1 MGDTRTGTVG
11 RAFAILGC
19 FDDRHPTLTLSELAR
34 RCGLPVNSTLRIARS
49 LVAEGALERRA
60 DGRFTIGLRLYELSS
75 LAPRGVGLR
84 QASLPY
90 LQDLHDLTG
99 QHAMLSVREGD
110 EAVLVERVSP
120 KRGTRSVDYRVGGRM
135 PLAATGGG
143 LVLLAF
149 APDEVQ
155 ERAITTFDVRTS
167 VDEVTSAVE
176 LRRYLSA
183 VRRTGAAV
191 GSQRSPRALVA
202 AGAPIR
208 DASGVVAALSI
219 VMPAGHAE
227 PSTVVP
233 ALHACA
239 RAITRDAT
247 R

>member
-1 MGDTRTGTVG
+1 MPVGMVG

-19 FDDRHPTLTLSELAR
+19 FDDRHVVLTLSELAR
-34 RCGLPVNSTLRIARS
+34 RAGLPVNSTLRIARS
-49 LVAEGALERRA
+49 LADEGALERRE
-60 DGRFTIGLRLYELSS
+60 DGRFAIGLRLYELAA

-90 LQDLHDLTG
+90 LHDLHDLTG

-120 KRGTRSVDYRVGGRM
+120 KRATRSVGYRVGGRM
-135 PLAATGGG
+135 PLTATGGG
-143 LVLLAF
+143 LALLAF
-149 APDEVQ
+149 APDDVQ
-155 ERAITTFDVRTS
+155 ETAIATFGARDAI
-167 VDEVTSAVE
+167 DEVTTSAE

-202 AGAPIR
+202 AGVPIW
-208 DASGVVAALSI
+208 DTGATVVAALSV
-219 VMPAGHAE
+219 VMPLGGAD
-227 PSTVVP
+227 PRVIVP
-233 ALHACA
+233 ALQACA
-239 RAITRDAT
+239 RAITRDAG